1 MQIKSI
7 PRMEDMMRI
16 LMIVTSHDK
25 MGDTGHKTGIWLE
38 ELAAPYYRFKDA
50 GAEITLASP
59 KGGQPPLD
67 PNSQVPDA
75 LTDATARFEKDD
87 TAQKAFANTVTLD
100 DLNADDYDAL
110 FYPGGHGPLWD
121 LATDA
126 KSIALIEAF
135 VAQDKPV
142 AAVCHGPAAFV
153 NAKTKDDKPL
163 VAGKKV
169 TGFTNDEEKAV
180 GLEKVVPLLIEDEFT
195 KQGGL
200 YERGDMWASYAV
212 VDGKL
217 VTGQNPASSDA
228 TADAVMK
235 ILGK

>member
-1 MQIKSI
+1 
-7 PRMEDMMRI
+7 MRI
-16 LMIVTSHDK
+16 LMIVTSHDQ

-38 ELAAPYYRFKDA
+38 ELAAPYYRFRDA

-87 TAQKAFANTVTLD
+87 AAQKAFSNTVTLD
-100 DLNADDYDAL
+100 GLKADDYDAI

-121 LATDA
+121 LATDT

-142 AAVCHGPAAFV
+142 AAVCHGPAALV
-153 NAKTKDDKPL
+153 NAKTTDGKPL

-180 GLEKVVPLLIEDEFT
+180 GLEKVVPLSIEDKFN

-200 YERGDMWASYAV
+200 YERGEMWASYAV

-217 VTGQNPASSDA
+217 VTGQNPGSSDA

-235 ILGK
+235 LLGK

>member
-1 MQIKSI
+1 
-7 PRMEDMMRI
+7 MRI
-16 LMIVTSHDK
+16 LMITTSHDR

-38 ELAAPYYRFKDA
+38 ELAAPYFRFLDA

-59 KGGQPPLD
+59 KGGKPPLD
-67 PNSQVPDA
+67 PNSLVPDA
-75 LTDATARFEKDD
+75 LTEATERFEKD
-87 TAQKAFANTVTLD
+87 AAAKQAFENTVTLD
-100 DLNADDYDAL
+100 GLEADDFDAL

-135 VAQDKPV
+135 VAQNKPV
-142 AAVCHGPAAFV
+142 AAVCHGPAALV
-153 NAKTKDDKPL
+153 NAKTADGKPL
-163 VAGKKV
+163 VAGKRV

-180 GLEKVVPLLIEDEFT
+180 GLEKVVPLSIEDEF
-195 KQGGL
+195 KKHGGT
-200 YERGDMWASYAV
+200 YERSEMWAPFAV

-228 TADAVMK
+228 TADEVIKLLSA
-235 ILGK
+235 

>member
-1 MQIKSI
+1 ML
-7 PRMEDMMRI
+7 I

-38 ELAAPYYRFKDA
+38 ELAAPYFRFRDA
-50 GAEITLASP
+50 GADITLASP

-75 LTDATARFEKDD
+75 LTEATKRFEGDEE
-87 TAQKAFANTVTLD
+87 AQKAFANTVTLD
-100 DLNADDYDAL
+100 GLKADDYDAL

-121 LATDA
+121 LATDV

-153 NAKTKDDKPL
+153 NAKTKDGKPL

-200 YERGDMWASYAV
+200 YERADMWASHAA

-228 TADAVMK
+228 AADEVIK
-235 ILGK
+235 LLGK

>member
-1 MQIKSI
+1 
-7 PRMEDMMRI
+7 MRI

-38 ELAAPYYRFKDA
+38 ELAAPYFRFRDA
-50 GAEITLASP
+50 GADITLASP

-75 LTDATARFEKDD
+75 LTEATKRFEGDEE
-87 TAQKAFANTVTLD
+87 AQKAFANTVTLD
-100 DLNADDYDAL
+100 GLEADDYDAL

-121 LATDA
+121 LATDV

-153 NAKTKDDKPL
+153 NAKTKDGKPL

-200 YERGDMWASYAV
+200 YERADMWASHAV

-228 TADAVMK
+228 AADEVIK
-235 ILGK
+235 LLGK

>member
-1 MQIKSI
+1 
-7 PRMEDMMRI
+7 MRI
-16 LMIVTSHDK
+16 LMIVTSHDQ

-38 ELAAPYYRFKDA
+38 ELAAPYYRFRDA

-87 TAQKAFANTVTLD
+87 VAQKAFANTVTLD
-100 DLNADDYDAL
+100 GLNADDYDAI

-121 LATDA
+121 LATDT

-142 AAVCHGPAAFV
+142 AAVCHGPAALV
-153 NAKTKDDKPL
+153 NAKTTDGKPL

-180 GLEKVVPLLIEDEFT
+180 GLEKVVPLSIEDEFN

-200 YERGDMWASYAV
+200 YERGEMWASYVV

-217 VTGQNPASSDA
+217 VTGQNPGSSDA

-235 ILGK
+235 LLGK

>member
-1 MQIKSI
+1 
-7 PRMEDMMRI
+7 MRI

-38 ELAAPYYRFKDA
+38 ELAAPYFRFRDA
-50 GAEITLASP
+50 GADITLASP

-75 LTDATARFEKDD
+75 LTEATKRFEGDEE
-87 TAQKAFANTVTLD
+87 AQKAFANTVTLD
-100 DLNADDYDAL
+100 GLKADDYDSL

-121 LATDA
+121 LATDV

-142 AAVCHGPAAFV
+142 AAVCHGPAAFL
-153 NAKTKDDKPL
+153 NAKTKDGKPL

-200 YERGDMWASYAV
+200 YERADMWASHAA

-228 TADAVMK
+228 AADEVIK
-235 ILGK
+235 LLGK

>member
-1 MQIKSI
+1 
-7 PRMEDMMRI
+7 MRI

-38 ELAAPYYRFKDA
+38 ELAAPYFRFRDA
-50 GAEITLASP
+50 GADITLASP

-75 LTDATARFEKDD
+75 LTEATKRFEGDEE
-87 TAQKAFANTVTLD
+87 AQKAFANTVTLD
-100 DLNADDYDAL
+100 GLKADDYDAL

-121 LATDA
+121 LATDV

-153 NAKTKDDKPL
+153 NAKTKDGKPL

-200 YERGDMWASYAV
+200 YERADIWASHAV

-228 TADAVMK
+228 AADAVVK
-235 ILGK
+235 LLGK

>member
-1 MQIKSI
+1 
-7 PRMEDMMRI
+7 MRI

-38 ELAAPYYRFKDA
+38 ELAAPYFRFRDA
-50 GAEITLASP
+50 GADITLASP

-75 LTDATARFEKDD
+75 LTEATKRFEGDEE
-87 TAQKAFANTVTLD
+87 AQKAFANTVTLD
-100 DLNADDYDAL
+100 GLEADDYDAL

-121 LATDA
+121 LATDV

-153 NAKTKDDKPL
+153 NAKTKDGKPL

-200 YERGDMWASYAV
+200 YERADMWASHAV

-228 TADAVMK
+228 AADAVVK
-235 ILGK
+235 LLGK

>member
-1 MQIKSI
+1 
-7 PRMEDMMRI
+7 MRI

-38 ELAAPYYRFKDA
+38 ELAAPYFRFRDA
-50 GAEITLASP
+50 GADITLASP

-75 LTDATARFEKDD
+75 LTEATKRFEGDEE
-87 TAQKAFANTVTLD
+87 AQKAFANTVTLD
-100 DLNADDYDAL
+100 GLKADDYDAL

-121 LATDA
+121 LATDV

-135 VAQDKPV
+135 FAQDKPV

-153 NAKTKDDKPL
+153 NAKTKDGKPL

-200 YERGDMWASYAV
+200 YERADMWASHAA

-228 TADAVMK
+228 AADEVIK
-235 ILGK
+235 LLGK

>member
-1 MQIKSI
+1 
-7 PRMEDMMRI
+7 MRI

-38 ELAAPYYRFKDA
+38 ELAAPYFRFRDA
-50 GAEITLASP
+50 GADITLASP

-67 PNSQVPDA
+67 PNGQVPDA
-75 LTDATARFEKDD
+75 LTEATKRFEGDEE
-87 TAQKAFANTVTLD
+87 AQKAFANTVTLD
-100 DLNADDYDAL
+100 GLKADDYDAL

-121 LATDA
+121 LATDV

-153 NAKTKDDKPL
+153 NAKTKDGKPL

-200 YERGDMWASYAV
+200 YERADMWASHAV

-228 TADAVMK
+228 AANEVIK
-235 ILGK
+235 LLGK

>member
-1 MQIKSI
+1 
-7 PRMEDMMRI
+7 MRI

-38 ELAAPYYRFKDA
+38 ELAAPYFRFRDA
-50 GAEITLASP
+50 GADITLASP

-75 LTDATARFEKDD
+75 LTEATKRFEGDEE
-87 TAQKAFANTVTLD
+87 AQKAFANTVTLD
-100 DLNADDYDAL
+100 GLKADDYDAL

-121 LATDA
+121 LATDV
-126 KSIALIEAF
+126 KSIALIESF

-153 NAKTKDDKPL
+153 NAKTKDGKPL

-200 YERGDMWASYAV
+200 YERADMWASHAV

-228 TADAVMK
+228 AADEVIK
-235 ILGK
+235 LLGK

>member
-1 MQIKSI
+1 
-7 PRMEDMMRI
+7 MRI

-38 ELAAPYYRFKDA
+38 ELAAPYFRFRDA
-50 GAEITLASP
+50 GADITLASP

-75 LTDATARFEKDD
+75 LTEATKRFEGDEE
-87 TAQKAFANTVTLD
+87 AQKAFANTVTLD
-100 DLNADDYDAL
+100 GLKADDYDSL

-121 LATDA
+121 LATDV

-153 NAKTKDDKPL
+153 NAKTKDGKPL

-200 YERGDMWASYAV
+200 YERADMWASHAA

-228 TADAVMK
+228 AADEVIK
-235 ILGK
+235 LLGK

>member
-1 MQIKSI
+1 
-7 PRMEDMMRI
+7 MRI
-16 LMIVTSHDK
+16 LMIVTSHDQ

-38 ELAAPYYRFKDA
+38 ELAAPYYRFRDA

-87 TAQKAFANTVTLD
+87 SAQKAFANTVTLD
-100 DLNADDYDAL
+100 GLNADDYDAI

-121 LATDA
+121 LATDT

-142 AAVCHGPAAFV
+142 AAVCHGPAALV
-153 NAKTKDDKPL
+153 NAKTTDGKPL

-180 GLEKVVPLLIEDEFT
+180 GLEKVVPLLIEDEFN

-200 YERGDMWASYAV
+200 YERGEMWASYAV

-217 VTGQNPASSDA
+217 VTGQNPGSSDA

-235 ILGK
+235 LLGK

>member
-1 MQIKSI
+1 
-7 PRMEDMMRI
+7 MRI
-16 LMIVTSHDK
+16 LMIVTSHDQ

-38 ELAAPYYRFKDA
+38 EFAAPYYRFLDA

-75 LTDATARFEKDD
+75 LTDATARFEKDEA
-87 TAQKAFANTVTLD
+87 AQKAFANTVKLD
-100 DLNADDYDAL
+100 GLNADDFDAL

-126 KSIALIEAF
+126 KSIALVEAF
-135 VAQDKPV
+135 VAQNKPV
-142 AAVCHGPAAFV
+142 AAVCHGPAALV
-153 NAKTKDDKPL
+153 NAKGSDGKPL
-163 VAGKKV
+163 VADKKV

-180 GLEKVVPLLIEDEFT
+180 GLEKVVPLSIEDEFK

-228 TADAVMK
+228 TADEVMK
-235 ILGK
+235 LLQA

>member
-1 MQIKSI
+1 
-7 PRMEDMMRI
+7 MRI

-38 ELAAPYYRFKDA
+38 ELAAPYFRFRDA
-50 GAEITLASP
+50 GADITLASP

-75 LTDATARFEKDD
+75 LTEATKRFEGDEE
-87 TAQKAFANTVTLD
+87 AQKAFANTVTLD
-100 DLNADDYDAL
+100 GLKADDYDAL

-121 LATDA
+121 LATDV

-153 NAKTKDDKPL
+153 NAKTKDGKPL

-200 YERGDMWASYAV
+200 YERADMWASHAA

-228 TADAVMK
+228 AADEVIK
-235 ILGK
+235 LLGK

>member
-1 MQIKSI
+1 
-7 PRMEDMMRI
+7 MRI

-38 ELAAPYYRFKDA
+38 ELAAPYYRFLDA
-50 GAEITLASP
+50 GAKITLASP

-75 LTDATARFEKDD
+75 LTDATKRFESDD
-87 TAQKAFANTVTLD
+87 AANLAFANTVKLD
-100 DLNADDYDAL
+100 ALKADDFDAL

-135 VAQDKPV
+135 SAQNKPV
-142 AAVCHGPAAFV
+142 AAVCHGPAALV
-153 NAKTKDDKPL
+153 NAKGVDGKPL

-180 GLEKVVPLLIEDEFT
+180 GLEKVVPLSIEDEFK

-200 YERGDMWASYAV
+200 YEHGDMWAPYAV

-228 TADAVMK
+228 TADKVMT
-235 ILGK
+235 LLNA

>member
-1 MQIKSI
+1 
-7 PRMEDMMRI
+7 MRI

-38 ELAAPYYRFKDA
+38 ELAAPYFRFRDA

-75 LTDATARFEKDD
+75 LTKATKRFKGDEA
-87 TAQKAFANTVTLD
+87 AQKAFANTVTLD
-100 DLNADDYDAL
+100 GLNADDFDAI

-142 AAVCHGPAAFV
+142 AAVCHGPAALV
-153 NAKTKDDKPL
+153 NAKTKDGKPL

-180 GLEKVVPLLIEDEFT
+180 GLEKVVPLLIEDEFK

-217 VTGQNPASSDA
+217 VTGQNPGSSDA
-228 TADAVMK
+228 TADEVMK
-235 ILGK
+235 LLGK

>member
-1 MQIKSI
+1 
-7 PRMEDMMRI
+7 MRI

-38 ELAAPYYRFKDA
+38 ELAAPYFRFRDA
-50 GAEITLASP
+50 GADITLASP

-75 LTDATARFEKDD
+75 LTDATKRFEGDE
-87 TAQKAFANTVTLD
+87 TAQKAFANTVKLD
-100 DLNADDYDAL
+100 GLKADDYDAL

-121 LATDA
+121 LAKDT

-153 NAKTKDDKPL
+153 NAKTKDGKPL

-217 VTGQNPASSDA
+217 VTGQNPASSEA
-228 TADAVMK
+228 AADAVVK
-235 ILGK
+235 LLGK

>member
-1 MQIKSI
+1 
-7 PRMEDMMRI
+7 MRI
-16 LMIVTSHDK
+16 LMIVTSHDQ

-38 ELAAPYYRFKDA
+38 ELAAPYYRFLDA

-75 LTDATARFEKDD
+75 LTDATARFEKDEA
-87 TAQKAFANTVTLD
+87 AQKAFANTVPLD
-100 DLNADDYDAL
+100 DLKADDFDAV

-135 VAQDKPV
+135 VAQNKPV
-142 AAVCHGPAAFV
+142 AAVCHGPAALV
-153 NAKTKDDKPL
+153 HAKGIDGKAL

-180 GLEKVVPLLIEDEFT
+180 GLEKVVPLLIEDEFK

-228 TADAVMK
+228 TADEVMK
-235 ILGK
+235 LLQA

>member
-1 MQIKSI
+1 
-7 PRMEDMMRI
+7 MRI
-16 LMIVTSHDK
+16 LMIVTSHDQ

-38 ELAAPYYRFKDA
+38 ELAAPYYRFLDA

-75 LTDATARFEKDD
+75 LTDATARFEKDEA
-87 TAQKAFANTVTLD
+87 AQKAFANTVKLD
-100 DLNADDYDAL
+100 GLNADDFDAL

-126 KSIALIEAF
+126 KSIALVEAF
-135 VAQDKPV
+135 VAQNKPV
-142 AAVCHGPAAFV
+142 AAVCHGPAALV
-153 NAKTKDDKPL
+153 NAKGSDGKPL
-163 VAGKKV
+163 VADKKV

-180 GLEKVVPLLIEDEFT
+180 GLEKVVPLSIEDEFK

-228 TADAVMK
+228 TADEVMK
-235 ILGK
+235 LLQA

>member
-1 MQIKSI
+1 
-7 PRMEDMMRI
+7 MRI